1 MSRVVFR
8 YTWRMCVVLVF
19 FSNVMLEVE
28 EGADGSMSRPP
39 YEDLCRRQCH
49 WAYVYIHSREV
60 FYRIHSNI
68 AVEYNAL
75 PKWNKAI
82 PELCLTS
89 ILSYALLTLSAART
103 FLSPSSPPT

>member
-1 MSRVVFR
+1 M
-8 YTWRMCVVLVF
+8 LVF

-28 EGADGSMSRPP
+28 EGADGSMGRPP

-60 FYRIHSNI
+60 FYRVHSSI
-68 AVEYNAL
+68 AVEVDAW
-75 PKWNKAI
+75 PKWNKEI
-82 PELCLTS
+82 SDRCLTS

-103 FLSPSSPPT
+103 TLNPSSLPT